1 MCMCLYMICYVYA
14 ANQRWSVELYRGR
27 MKLSSITMHR
37 GGRQLMFADVQFH
50 TLTWLAVQALLKV
63 CLYQKRNIVKAWLK
77 ALVKCF
83 LSGKLFVMSLWLS
96 QTFWNAWL
104 KICLL
109 YLYFICSFCNFLL
122 SILYFINHKKI

>member
-14 ANQRWSVELYRGR
+14 ANQRWGVELYRGR

-37 GGRQLMFADVQFH
+37 GGRQLMFADVQLY

-77 ALVKCF
+77 ALVKYYFVRKIVCNVPMIGPNLLECLAYN
-83 LSGKLFVMSLWLS
+83 LSFVSLF
-96 QTFWNAWL
+96 
-104 KICLL
+104 
-109 YLYFICSFCNFLL
+109 YLFSWQFSIKYI
-122 SILYFINHKKI
+122 ILYKF